1 MAQNPASKYDYGT
14 DQEEEKGEG
23 QQPSSPV
30 VVDEDGLQTVKIK
43 QTEISQDDFNNF
55 LHKCTLNLPP

>member
-23 QQPSSPV
+23 QQPSSPI
-30 VVDEDGLQTVKIK
+30 VVDEDGL
-43 QTEISQDDFNNF
+43 
-55 LHKCTLNLPP
+55 

>member
-23 QQPSSPV
+23 QQPSSPI